1 MSSSAS
7 EAQTHAMVFLAIS
20 TRLFMTEEFTLSLIT
35 RIFGVDIVVLSNNY
49 ASSLFCLDELAYTL
63 ECRERKNLL
72 VLPIFYNLN
81 PSHVRHQKEAAQ
93 GWKYQILLYRSKYSR
108 VVRSTKQGGPST
120 AFWFHNKFPARV
132 LCLLIAPVL
141 YFKRPK
147 VFINGEVQESCFD
160 RGDQKEVRLSELDN
174 TYLFG
179 LQKIS
184 FVDKLFQVPFELEW
198 NHVEVTYE
206 KQHLQNTFVLLSF
219 PTYKNSN
226 RAIRGGALES
236 TRDATIANRE
246 HLSDY
251 LEVRDELLT
260 LGD

>member
-1 MSSSAS
+1 M
-7 EAQTHAMVFLAIS
+7 
-20 TRLFMTEEFTLSLIT
+20 
-35 RIFGVDIVVLSNNY
+35 
-49 ASSLFCLDELAYTL
+49 
-63 ECRERKNLL
+63 
-72 VLPIFYNLN
+72 
-81 PSHVRHQKEAAQ
+81 
-93 GWKYQILLYRSKYSR
+93 
-108 VVRSTKQGGPST
+108 VRSTKQGGPST

-206 KQHLQNTFVLLSF
+206 S
-219 PTYKNSN
+219 
-226 RAIRGGALES
+226 ALDV
-236 TRDATIANRE
+236 TAVILNK
-246 HLSDY
+246 
-251 LEVRDELLT
+251 
-260 LGD
+260 

>member
-1 MSSSAS
+1 M
-7 EAQTHAMVFLAIS
+7 
-20 TRLFMTEEFTLSLIT
+20 
-35 RIFGVDIVVLSNNY
+35 
-49 ASSLFCLDELAYTL
+49 
-63 ECRERKNLL
+63 
-72 VLPIFYNLN
+72 
-81 PSHVRHQKEAAQ
+81 EAAQ

-206 KQHLQNTFVLLSF
+206 SHKSSLYKPNVNLEQHLQNTYVLLSF
-219 PTYKNSN
+219 PRYKNSN